1 MELVNGGDSE
11 DDTEGASDDV
21 ATEVGEGTVEL
32 MNIGCEAA
40 DDGEA
45 AGETVDDGTMAS
57 GGAEAAVTLI
67 L

>member
-1 MELVNGGDSE
+1 MESVNGGDGE

-32 MNIGCEAA
+32 LNIDCEAA
-40 DDGEA
+40 DDGKA
-45 AGETVDDGTMAS
+45 AEETADAGTPAS
-57 GGAEAAVTLI
+57 GGAEAAVKLI